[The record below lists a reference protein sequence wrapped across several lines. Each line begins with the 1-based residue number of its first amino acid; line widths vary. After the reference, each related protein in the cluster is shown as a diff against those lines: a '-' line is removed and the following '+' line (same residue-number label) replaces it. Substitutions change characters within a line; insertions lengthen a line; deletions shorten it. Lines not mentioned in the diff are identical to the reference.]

1 MNPIK
6 VDLLNP
12 RTAAYECRECRHIIP
27 MNKEEYAGWQVLIKI
42 DHAVCN
48 IVDVMVWGS
57 VISKVERMHGI

>member
-1 MNPIK
+1 MKPIK

-12 RTAAYECRECRHIIP
+12 QTAAYERLHIIP
-27 MNKEEYAGWQVLIKI
+27 MNKKEYAGWQVLIKI

-57 VISKVERMHGI
+57 VISKVERMHGL

>member
-1 MNPIK
+1 MKPIK

-12 RTAAYECRECRHIIP
+12 RTAAYECRHIIP